1 MTNDSSLP
9 FSGSLTL
16 CYIIRRARSK
26 HSALFLK
33 YRCYFYLSFHKK
45 VTALSCR
52 GGEGSPESLP
62 PFLGW
67 SFCAKLARG
76 QAAPRELC
84 KPLGLVLSDI
94 HKDFR
99 KKKKNPT
106 SFVGDW
112 ADLPLPEL
120 ITIFTF
126 QTSSS

>member
-1 MTNDSSLP
+1 M
-9 FSGSLTL
+9 
-16 CYIIRRARSK
+16 
-26 HSALFLK
+26 LFLPV
-33 YRCYFYLSFHKK
+33 LSQKK
-45 VTALSCR
+45 VTALSCCR
-52 GGEGSPESLP
+52 REGSPESLP

-67 SFCAKLARG
+67 SFCARLAKG
-76 QAAPRELC
+76 QAAPRELP

-94 HKDFR
+94 HKDL
-99 KKKKNPT
+99 KKKKRT